1 VSNFTS
7 NQVSRL
13 APELRLV
20 AAAALRPLSPQSA
33 AWHAELTSLASHV
46 GDWREVARLVS
57 RHQLDSLVYGAL
69 CDLPETACVPRQL
82 LEGLAASAKRAR
94 LGALLRLGE
103 AQRIAAAFQ
112 RAGIPA
118 VHLKGTPLSER
129 LYGDASLRHSVDID
143 ILVPPTMLA
152 EAVAVLGS
160 LGFATDEHVPSQPG
174 LKARLQ
180 RRAYHHCVLRNHL
193 NVLLELHWRLGT
205 YSETHTDRL
214 VAQASSTT
222 GFGQLP
228 RAVELAY
235 LIAHGTNHYWAR
247 LKWLSDIKQSLL
259 CTPPAAWSEFPA
271 ECSAAGVQHAVA
283 VTRCV
288 LAEVFATPS
297 MQLPAS
303 MPAQGRHR
311 RSARYA
317 LYRMQAPLEPESGM
331 RSVLAKTRYRLDCAR
346 SGHKFAVA
354 LRCADRVRRLV
365 HRS

>member
-7 NQVSRL
+7 NQVSKL
-13 APELRLV
+13 APALRLV
-20 AAAALRPLSPQSA
+20 ATAALRPLSPQVA
-33 AWHAELTSLASHV
+33 AWRAELTSLARHV
-46 GDWREVARLVS
+46 DDWREVARLVS
-57 RHQLDSLVYGAL
+57 RHQLHGLVHGAL
-69 CDLPETACVPRQL
+69 CDMPETACVPRQL
-82 LEGLAASAKRAR
+82 LESLAVSAKRAR

-103 AQRIAAAFQ
+103 AQRIAAVFQ
-112 RAGIPA
+112 RAGIAA
-118 VHLKGTPLSER
+118 VHLKGAPLSER

-143 ILVPPTMLA
+143 ILVAPAVLA
-152 EAVAVLGS
+152 EAVAILRR
-160 LGFATDEHVPSQPG
+160 LGFATDEHVPSQAG

-180 RRAYHHCVLRNHL
+180 RRAYHHCMLRNHL

-214 VAQASSTT
+214 MAQASSTE

-259 CTPPAAWSEFPA
+259 CTPPAALSEFPG
-271 ECSAAGVQHAVA
+271 ECAAVGVQHAVE

-297 MQLPAS
+297 MQLPGS
-303 MPAQGRHR
+303 MPAQGRHW
-311 RSARYA
+311 RSACYA
-317 LYRMQAPLEPESGM
+317 LYRMQAPLEPEPGM
-331 RSVLAKTRYRLDCAR
+331 RSVLAKTRYRLDCAT

-354 LRCADRVRRLV
+354 LRCADRVRRLA
-365 HRS
+365 HSS